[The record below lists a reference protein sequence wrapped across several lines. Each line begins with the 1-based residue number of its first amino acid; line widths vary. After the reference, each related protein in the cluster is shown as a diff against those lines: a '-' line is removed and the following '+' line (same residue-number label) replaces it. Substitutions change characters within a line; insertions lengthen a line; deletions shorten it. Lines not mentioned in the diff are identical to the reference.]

1 MKSKDDVVEQMLAVL
16 QSAFPVGA
24 GKGAGA
30 GRLAGFDLSPLK
42 ALAGGTDLSAL
53 ADVDALKGLVTQA
66 LKVAGPALG
75 GLAGS
80 GSGSPSRAH
89 TVSNRP
95 APPPVTAGRKG
106 MPSVLGT
113 TAAPPAAEPA
123 AAEAP
128 AGEVV
133 ADVVTEAA
141 PEPRAAAKPRSF
153 GPPRRRMP
161 SVLGAPA
168 PEPEAAAPEPEP
180 EAGA

>member
-1 MKSKDDVVEQMLAVL
+1 MSTREGGLMGQLRQLVFEYALKVKSKDDVVEQMLAVL

-106 MPSVLGT
+106 MPRDRKSTRLN
-113 TAAPPAAEPA
+113 
-123 AAEAP
+123 
-128 AGEVV
+128 
-133 ADVVTEAA
+133 
-141 PEPRAAAKPRSF
+141 S
-153 GPPRRRMP
+153 
-161 SVLGAPA
+161 SHSSIS
-168 PEPEAAAPEPEP
+168 
-180 EAGA
+180 